1 MFMPSMARGA
11 LGKKPSMHEARGQV
25 SLDSAQD
32 FYELTQLKMAN
43 PNFVKAEKR
52 DWCAR
57 MCGE

>member
-1 MFMPSMARGA
+1 MA
-11 LGKKPSMHEARGQV
+11 LESVGQKTHMR
-25 SLDSAQD
+25 SAQPKGELDSAQD